1 MQVAGLPWDLGA
13 ILFLLGVVVPWRGAV
28 RVRALLA
35 RTNWHSTDRIVIYA
49 STIAL
54 QWLLCTFTA
63 WRCVA
68 HGWTEASLGLA
79 LPAPSTAIF
88 VGLALASLLAVV
100 QFAALRQLPRVPPEG
115 RGRLY
120 QIARKLMPQTLTDG
134 AVFVVLVCTV
144 SLCEEFLYRGFV
156 FSVFARAFHGSTA
169 AAILGSSV
177 FFAGAH
183 WYQGRRG
190 IINTFFLGAVFAAVR
205 LWTGSLLPS
214 ILAHFAVDL
223 MAGLGASRWPRET
236 AAVAVNEAQSM

>member
-1 MQVAGLPWDLGA
+1 
-13 ILFLLGVVVPWRGAV
+13 VPWRGAV

-54 QWLLCTFTA
+54 QWLLSALTA
-63 WRCVA
+63 WRCIA
-68 HGWTEASLGLA
+68 RGWTASELGLA
-79 LPAPSTAIF
+79 LPAPSAAILIGF
-88 VGLALASLLAVV
+88 VLASLLAAV
-100 QFAALRQLPRVPPEG
+100 QFVGLRQLPRIPPER

-134 AVFVVLVCTV
+134 AVFAALVCTV

-156 FSVFARAFHGSTA
+156 FSLFARAFHGSPA

-177 FFAGAH
+177 LFAVAH
-183 WYQGRRG
+183 CYQGRRG
-190 IINTFFLGAVFAAVR
+190 IINTFFLGGIFAAAR
-205 LWTGSLLPS
+205 LWTGSLAPS

-223 MAGLGASRWPRET
+223 MAGLGASRWPSET
-236 AAVAVNEAQSM
+236 RLAAGSDAGSI